1 MKVLPR
7 SAHVFKKDKI
17 EQQNPGDKQAKN
29 LEAFTALFD
38 VLLKWNYHAWC
49 RECAWTMWWSMAEY
63 SASTITGTRVRCLAP
78 SGAVA
83 VM

>member
-38 VLLKWNYHAWC
+38 VLLKWNYHAWVQ
-49 RECAWTMWWSMAEY
+49 
-63 SASTITGTRVRCLAP
+63 GVCLDHVVEH
-78 SGAVA
+78 GGV
-83 VM
+83 